1 MQRPM
6 SIKSGKFDPENIAG
20 MDEIILPR
28 SSNYA
33 DLRLYFDP
41 KLCDFSNMGGRAPI
55 CLLALLLILG
65 GLTVRASAQEPSH
78 EPDASAARPPTTR
91 IDAVR
96 FVGASSVPALDLTKA
111 VVPWL
116 HRELGFDQMNEM
128 AAAVTSLYRSRGY
141 MVASA
146 YLAAQKIHDH
156 VLTITVV
163 EGRVG
168 TIRLRSNKTA
178 VSDEQLRATLE
189 ANLCDGDCAKA
200 AAIRQSDIE
209 RAALIVNAIPGVAAT
224 YELAP
229 GQRPGTTDLL
239 LDAKKTDDFAVT
251 VGADNNGFALTGR
264 RRASLAVNA
273 SNLFGRGDQI
283 AFSSTYTGKGFLA
296 FSADASLPFGYRGAR
311 LGATGGHLRYA
322 LGGEFAVLGATGVSD
337 QIGFYGSYPL
347 ARTLER
353 SMDLRFDLLA
363 KSIHSNIDAPKLK
376 LRSTQSAVELMVA
389 VSGSQLDRVFAS
401 ASTQYRFAWTTGEL
415 RLGTPTGRAS
425 DALAAR
431 TNGSFGKFS
440 YLVQREEFLA
450 QGLTLFGRV
459 SGQYATT
466 NLDSS
471 EKFPLGGAQG
481 VRAYDT
487 GAAAAD
493 IATLLSI
500 EGRIRAPASLTGPW
514 EITIAPFYD
523 HAWLTQNK
531 RRWNGFIGE
540 NQGQMAGVGLY
551 ASLVRP
557 GRYSLRATYAR
568 RVRTSDD
575 IVPGA
580 DERAWLEA
588 AALF

>member
-1 MQRPM
+1 
-6 SIKSGKFDPENIAG
+6 
-20 MDEIILPR
+20 
-28 SSNYA
+28 
-33 DLRLYFDP
+33 
-41 KLCDFSNMGGRAPI
+41 
-55 CLLALLLILG
+55 
-65 GLTVRASAQEPSH
+65 
-78 EPDASAARPPTTR
+78 
-91 IDAVR
+91 
-96 FVGASSVPALDLTKA
+96 VPALDLTKA

-283 AFSSTYTGKGFLA
+283 AFSGTYTGKGFLA
-296 FSADASLPFGYRGAR
+296 FSADASLPLGYRGAR
-311 LGATGGHLRYA
+311 LGATAGHLRYA
-322 LGGEFAVLGATGVSD
+322 LGGAFAVLGATGVSD

-347 ARTLER
+347 ARTLAR
-353 SMDLRFDLLA
+353 SVDLRFDMLGKA
-363 KSIHSNIDAPKLK
+363 IHSDISTLG
-376 LRSTQSAVELMVA
+376 LRNTQSAVELMIS
-389 VSGSQLDRVFAS
+389 VSGSQLDRVFVS
-401 ASTQYRFAWTTGEL
+401 ASTQYRFAYVAGEL
-415 RLGTPTGRAS
+415 RLGDPRNRAD
-425 DALAAR
+425 DALAAH

-500 EGRIRAPASLTGPW
+500 EGRIRAPASLTGAW
-514 EITIAPFYD
+514 EMTIAPFYD

-531 RRWNGFIGE
+531 RRWNGFKGE
-540 NQGQMAGVGLY
+540 NQGQMAGVGIY

-575 IVPGA
+575 IVPGG
-580 DERAWLEA
+580 DERAWFEA